1 MWIFLV
7 FCHLKDSEVIR
18 LGNLLRNP
26 AIFKNENETYDFSS
40 MFSDA
45 NENINQSQNMTDQ
58 SQNTTSALNQSQ
70 NTTSALNQSQI
81 TTSALLSFLDGE
93 YNTFTP
99 FLNVILPFL
108 IILGVFL
115 IVWFEPTIWRK
126 R

>member
-1 MWIFLV
+1 MWIILSV
-7 FCHLKDSEVIR
+7 CHLKDSEVIR

-40 MFSDA
+40 MFSAA
-45 NENINQSQNMTDQ
+45 NENNQSQNMTDQSQNMTDQ
-58 SQNTTSALNQSQ
+58 SQNTTSALNQ
-70 NTTSALNQSQI
+70 TQI

-99 FLNVILPFL
+99 FLNGILPFL

-115 IVWFEPTIWRK
+115 IVWFEPIIWRK

>member
-1 MWIFLV
+1 M
-7 FCHLKDSEVIR
+7 D
-18 LGNLLRNP
+18 NLLRNP

-40 MFSDA
+40 MFSAA

-70 NTTSALNQSQI
+70 N